1 MTFDGSGELGR
12 FLTVADAAEVLSV
25 EVTAVDALI
34 RSGELPA
41 IRVGDAG
48 PWRVE
53 RTQLELWIEDRYEDT
68 RRRAQWQEGEFAAI
82 VDLSAAGE
90 TARVRALDLG
100 SVDDG
105 PVSGT

>member
-1 MTFDGSGELGR
+1 MTFDGAGELGR

-25 EVTAVDALI
+25 EVSTVDALI

-41 IRVGDAG
+41 IRVGDTG

-53 RTQLELWIEDRYEDT
+53 RTQLELWIEDRYEDA
-68 RRRAQWQEGEFAAI
+68 RRRAQWHEGEFASI
-82 VDLSAAGE
+82 VDLSAAGR
-90 TARVRALDLG
+90 AAKVRALDFRPA
-100 SVDDG
+100 DDG

>member
-41 IRVGDAG
+41 IRVGDTG

-68 RRRAQWQEGEFAAI
+68 RRRAQWQEGEFATV
-82 VDLSAAGE
+82 VDLSPAAQ
-90 TARVRALDLG
+90 TAKVRALDE
-100 SVDDG
+100 VAFDEG
-105 PVSGT
+105 PVGGA